1 MLRTKLKT
9 TKMAVT
15 AALLSGGMM
24 AGFGTTAQAAPVS
37 IITGTMCMAGTTS
50 CAGSPLSGT
59 IDYTDGGTLNFGPN
73 TFSGNPWTMSG
84 SSVEM
89 TPGSYS
95 ITNGT
100 NTLNYTV
107 GAGQIGAQAHMNW
120 GNISGFTDMLV
131 AFVWNYSDSGGVRT
145 LTPGATGPG
154 TNLGAVTM
162 VNGFAGQAPAVNMT
176 TNTPAP
182 VPVPAAAWLFGS
194 GLLGLVGVARR
205 KKANA

>member
-15 AALLSGGMM
+15 AALLAGGMM
-24 AGFGTTAQAAPVS
+24 AGFGATAQAAPVS
-37 IITGTMCMAGTTS
+37 VITGTMCMVGGS
-50 CAGSPLSGT
+50 CADQPLSGT
-59 IDYTDGGTLNFGPN
+59 IDYTDGGTLTFGAN
-73 TFSGNPWTMSG
+73 TFAGTPWTMFG
-84 SSVEM
+84 TSVEM
-89 TPGSYS
+89 TAGNYS

-100 NTLNYTV
+100 STLNYTV

-120 GNISGFTDMLV
+120 GNFPGYTDMLI

-154 TNLGAVTM
+154 TNGGGVTM
-162 VNGFAGQAPAVNMT
+162 VNGFKGFTPVVNMT
-176 TNTPAP
+176 TNTAAP